1 MFPRRSKVEPC
12 IEMSQ
17 PFCRSLDVQMV
28 LIMLGTII
36 PLWNRCEKP
45 LNSPEIS

>member
-1 MFPRRSKVEPC
+1 MFPRRLKVESC

-17 PFCRSLDVQMV
+17 PFCRSLDIQMV

-45 LNSPEIS
+45 FNSPVIS